1 MASTQNAAGQA
12 LAQAK
17 EQVAILKQELD
28 AIAQKMGELEQERDE
43 HQLVLDTISPM
54 DPERK
59 CFRLVGGV
67 LVERTIRDVVPA
79 VTTNMEG
86 IKQII
91 TQLQNSYKA
100 KDADYKTLQKKHNLK

>member
-1 MASTQNAAGQA
+1 MSSSTSSSANAAVAPREQLAGLKSDLEA
-12 LAQAK
+12 LAT
-17 EQVAILKQELD
+17 
-28 AIAQKMGELEQERDE
+28 KMGELEQERDE

-54 DPERK
+54 DPGRK

-91 TQLQNSYKA
+91 GQLQQSFKIKEAEYLS
-100 KDADYKTLQKKHNLK
+100 LQKKHNIK